1 MTLYLRVLEQWCI
14 DACSF
19 YIHRQ
24 KRIYTHRLA
33 LIILFYRV
41 IYLIFFSYIFL

>member
-1 MTLYLRVLEQWCI
+1 MHALFIYI
-14 DACSF
+14 D
-19 YIHRQ
+19 
-24 KRIYTHRLA
+24 KRIYTHRPV